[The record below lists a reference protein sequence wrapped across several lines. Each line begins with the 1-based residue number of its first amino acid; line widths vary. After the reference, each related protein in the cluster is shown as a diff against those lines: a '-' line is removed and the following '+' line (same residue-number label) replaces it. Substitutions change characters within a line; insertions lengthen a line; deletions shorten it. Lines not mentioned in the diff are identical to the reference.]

1 MKETS
6 AGASLG
12 QPFDR
17 SVSLLAWGYNE
28 ESLIEDFLK
37 RAVEL
42 LENTVSD
49 FEVVFVNDGSSD
61 QTGEIA
67 EDRKSTRLNSSH

>member
-28 ESLIEDFLK
+28 ESLIED
-37 RAVEL
+37 
-42 LENTVSD
+42 
-49 FEVVFVNDGSSD
+49 
-61 QTGEIA
+61 
-67 EDRKSTRLNSSH
+67 RKSVGLRSVLFRSNLSSRGVAVR